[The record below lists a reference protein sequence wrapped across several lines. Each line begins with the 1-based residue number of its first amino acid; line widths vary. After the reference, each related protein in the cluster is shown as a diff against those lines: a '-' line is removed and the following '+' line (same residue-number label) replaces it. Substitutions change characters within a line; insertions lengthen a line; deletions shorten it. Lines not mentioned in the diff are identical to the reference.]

1 MEASN
6 ENKSAQSDYT
16 EKINLADSYFEDEAI
31 YPEYKET
38 EAEQIINP
46 TEEILQKAE
55 SDEKAAETG
64 HDEIEEKKK
73 RSLIRLV
80 LRFFSDFIYA
90 LGENTIDLFKWFFR
104 KTGPFLLLPLAFVA
118 TFVSKSAKSIFRY
131 LSDKPKKIRNELNE
145 IKEDRIRNGKKATLF
160 TAFRVRF
167 LNPKLLMKTA
177 FNLAFPIVALVFV
190 FTVYQNVRNSIF
202 ALEVIYKGQ
211 SIGYVENQQV
221 FDEGKDK
228 AVFLL
233 NSGSQDKKPDE
244 LIAEPVYKVKR
255 VNVNELSNAG
265 IISESL
271 IKNSGTEYVR
281 ACGIYIDGNFLCAV
295 KNESDAQSVFEGIL
309 EPYKKKAGDS
319 GTVAFVEEIEYIQGL
334 YPENSELIW
343 NAVSMRKAL
352 TQPKSEAVYHTMQ
365 EGDTVRSVL
374 LKYGLSGA
382 QLKAL
387 NPDTDFSAP
396 EAITTLL
403 VARQTNHVR
412 VKVMKTRVTK
422 QILPYETIKQN
433 SSSLAKGTSKT
444 TQEGANG
451 EVQITELVTYIDGVE
466 SYSTVVS
473 QKQIKEPVNRIILVG
488 TKTYTAESSGYTWP
502 TRGAY
507 AISSYYGYRS
517 ASISGWGFH
526 GGIDIVRGG
535 GGTSGTPVV
544 AAASGTV
551 EVAYSGY
558 SGYGHTVVI
567 NHGNGVKTRYAHMYP
582 GSICVR
588 VGQKVSKGQQI
599 GKIGTTGNSTGPHLH
614 FEVIVNGSKVDPLKY
629 VRR

>member
-1 MEASN
+1 MEENN
-6 ENKSAQSDYT
+6 ENKYASADYNRDL
-16 EKINLADSYFEDEAI
+16 NLTDSYFEDETI
-31 YPEYKET
+31 YPEYKEA

-46 TEEILQKAE
+46 TEEELPVTEAENKAP
-55 SDEKAAETG
+55 ETG
-64 HDEIEEKKK
+64 HIEVKQKEKGH
-73 RSLIRLV
+73 LV
-80 LRFFSDFIYA
+80 RTVFCFFSDFIYA

-118 TFVSKSAKSIFRY
+118 TFVSKSVKSILRY
-131 LSDKPKKIRNELNE
+131 LADKPKKVRNELNE
-145 IKEDRIRNGKKATLF
+145 IKEERSRNGKKATLF
-160 TAFRVRF
+160 TAFRIRF
-167 LNPKLLMKTA
+167 LSPGHLIKTA
-177 FNLAFPIVALVFV
+177 FNLAFPIIALVFV
-190 FTVYQNVRNSIF
+190 FTVYQKAQSSIF

-211 SIGYVENQQV
+211 SLGYVENQQV
-221 FDEGKDK
+221 FNEGKDK

-233 NSGSQDKKPDE
+233 NSGSQDKKSDE

-309 EPYKKKAGDS
+309 EPYKKKTGDN
-319 GTVAFVEEIEYIQGL
+319 GAVAFVEEIEYIQGL
-334 YPENSELIW
+334 YPENSDLIW
-343 NAVSMRKAL
+343 NAVSMRKTL

-396 EAITTLL
+396 EGITTLL
-403 VARQTNHVR
+403 VAKQTNHVR
-412 VKVMKTRVTK
+412 VKVMKTRVTE
-422 QILPYETIKQN
+422 QTLPYETIKQN

-444 TQEGANG
+444 TQEGVNG
-451 EVQITELVTYIDGVE
+451 KVQTTELVTYIDGVE

-473 QKQIKEPVNRIILVG
+473 QKQVKAPVNKIILVG

-526 GGIDIVRGG
+526 GGIDIVRSG